1 MIHSAPLPP
10 LTGLQVG
17 PATAEQ
23 RPGLGH
29 RVYFALVGSFGL
41 WVGCWGVFQPT
52 EIARAI
58 PWLVPPLHARFI
70 GAIYMAAAVMMI
82 WSFFA
87 RHVQEVAIAVVISAL
102 WTGWLLLVS
111 LLNLDQF
118 DWARPPV
125 WFWFF
130 AYIAYPVM
138 GARLAWLH
146 RHIGPLAQAR
156 RVDPWV
162 PGYFKVQG
170 ALLLVLAGCL
180 FLAPAWMASLWPWKV
195 SPLLA
200 QIYSGPFLAY
210 GIGSLLLARAP
221 CDLNIR
227 IVAASLLTFTVLAL
241 LASVLHR
248 GLFTA
253 GSMSASLWFMGLVLA
268 ALCLGVITA
277 RSLRPGA
284 LA

>member
-1 MIHSAPLPP
+1 MINTAPLPP
-10 LTGLQVG
+10 LAGMQAD
-17 PATAEQ
+17 PAATEH
-23 RPGLGH
+23 PTGLGH
-29 RVYFALVGSFGL
+29 RIYFALVGSFGL
-41 WVGCWGVFQPT
+41 WVGFWGVFQPT
-52 EIARAI
+52 EIDRAI

-70 GAIYMAAAVMMI
+70 GAIYLAAAVMLV

-87 RHVQEVAIAVVISAL
+87 RQVQEVAIVVIVSVL

-111 LLNLDQF
+111 LLNLGQF

-146 RHIGPLAQAR
+146 RQAPPLAKAR

-162 PGYFKVQG
+162 PGYLMAQSF
-170 ALLLVLAGCL
+170 LLLVLAGCL
-180 FLAPAWMASLWPWKV
+180 FVAPTWMASLWPWKV

-210 GIGSLLLARAP
+210 GVGSLLLARARH
-221 CDLNIR
+221 DVGIR
-227 IVAASLLTFTVLAL
+227 IATVSLFIFAGLAL

-248 GLFTA
+248 ALFTA
-253 GSMSASLWFMGLVLA
+253 GSVSAGVWFAGLVIA
-268 ALCLGVITA
+268 TLCLGAIAA

-284 LA
+284 WT